1 MDSDFLYGLIPV
13 LYMIGMVIF
22 IGRLRKRA
30 AAEVK
35 QKVEQRAAEMAR
47 AGKGQQRPRPDAMDA
62 ALARIERKLQKQ
74 KEKRTVNVKETPQRE
89 KQSAAPQAPPAHRPH
104 HPMEYDS
111 VHVPHSTELQRH
123 AEQLD
128 MAAAQVDQKQEVTQK
143 QHIQQAAARAQHRMQ
158 AAEPAFT
165 MTQAIIWSEIL
176 GKPKALQRRRR
187 F

>member
-1 MDSDFLYGLIPV
+1 
-13 LYMIGMVIF
+13 MVIF
-22 IGRLRKRA
+22 IGKLRKRGA
-30 AAEVK
+30 AAAK
-35 QKVEQRAAEMAR
+35 QKAEQRAK
-47 AGKGQQRPRPDAMDA
+47 AGKEQQRPRPDAMEA

-74 KEKRTVNVKETPQRE
+74 KEKRTVKVKEMLQRA
-89 KQSAAPQAPPAHRPH
+89 KPQAVSQTQPAHRPH
-104 HPMEYDS
+104 HPMEYDN

-128 MAAAQVDQKQEVTQK
+128 RAAAQVDQKQEVTQK